1 MADPLEFEN
10 GQQNKLSCI
19 IVNNREVE
27 VKPREPADTRKDETQ
42 LFRHFRRRRDDRF
55 LRDVRDVRD
64 VPRCDRRH
72 VRRNP
77 LKFTRSRSIHAST
90 SAHRSHP
97 FIRIIVCRGIT
108 ASLRIVYDTA
118 QYTSRSARLRAWHA
132 RARRVYPNTGT
143 SLI

>member
-1 MADPLEFEN
+1 MRSQKPIRVLILED
-10 GQQNKLSCI
+10 I
-19 IVNNREVE
+19 
-27 VKPREPADTRKDETQ
+27 PADTELAVNELKEADLHYELAICRTNEEFAEQ
-42 LFRHFRRRRDDRF
+42 LSEFKADII
-55 LRDVRDVRD
+55 LT
-64 VPRCDRRH
+64 PYSLAYT
-72 VRRNP
+72 NAIKA

>member
-1 MADPLEFEN
+1 M
-10 GQQNKLSCI
+10 K
-19 IVNNREVE
+19 NREVE
-27 VKPREPADTRKDETQ
+27 VNPREPADTRKDETQ
-42 LFRHFRRRRDDRF
+42 LFRQSGGFLHFRRRRDDRL